1 VLGTLLQQDA
11 KTESMAELVIK
22 TCLEFERNPKPWQ
35 DVSSQCR
42 LFVEEN
48 YSWEK
53 NVDLLEKLIAGVA
66 S

>member
-1 VLGTLLQQDA
+1 LIVEMCQ
-11 KTESMAELVIK
+11 
-22 TCLEFERNPKPWQ
+22 EFKDNPGHLQ

-53 NVDLLEKLIAGVA
+53 NVNLLEKVMLDVVEEG
-66 S
+66 STFGKD